1 MNQMRNETKN
11 ISKMEIND
19 QFVLKDLY
27 FFSFEYLSL
36 LIKAKVFLSNYSIH
50 RSITQLL
57 KYLIAAALRGPI
69 TCIEWFFAKIWIH
82 YNVT

>member
-27 FFSFEYLSL
+27 FFIFW
-36 LIKAKVFLSNYSIH
+36 IFI
-50 RSITQLL
+50 
-57 KYLIAAALRGPI
+57 IAD
-69 TCIEWFFAKIWIH
+69 
-82 YNVT
+82 

>member
-11 ISKMEIND
+11 IAISKMEIND

-36 LIKAKVFLSNYSIH
+36 LINKAKVFLI
-50 RSITQLL
+50 QLL
-57 KYLIAAALRGPI
+57 
-69 TCIEWFFAKIWIH
+69 H
-82 YNVT
+82 S